1 MIKLISDKVACYLCK
16 DEDCKDNYGLYEYA
30 VYIILSSLFHI
41 ATIIVL
47 GLCFNLLVESLMFY
61 FSFISIRKFAGG
73 YHAKTP
79 TKCYLFSV
87 VSVIIVLSLIELI
100 NTINSCVVMIVL
112 TVVELFCVVLIFMI
126 SPLDTENNPLNSD
139 EKKVYKKKACV
150 ISIGSFILSLLFAI
164 FNSKGIGA
172 SLGMGIVMS
181 VIVLVMRKIE
191 MVFNAKY
198 F

>member
-87 VSVIIVLSLIELI
+87 ASSIIILYLI
-100 NTINSCVVMIVL
+100 NYLSNISSIYLTLTFLLLVMI
-112 TVVELFCVVLIFMI
+112 CAILIIII
-126 SPLDTENNPLNSD
+126 SPIDNDNKTMNYK
-139 EKKVYKKKACV
+139 EKKVYKKIVV
-150 ISIGSFILSLLFAI
+150 INSICIFILSLFFICIDLM
-164 FNSKGIGA
+164 NIGC
-172 SLGMGIVMS
+172 SMLCGIVLS
-181 VIVLVMRKIE
+181 LIVLLLRKIQIN
-191 MVFNAKY
+191 VK
-198 F
+198 

>member
-79 TKCYLFSV
+79 VRCYVFSV
-87 VSVIIVLSLIELI
+87 ISTVFILVVMKIILNVNSLLIMYGLLLLGLIFVILICVLSPI
-100 NTINSCVVMIVL
+100 
-112 TVVELFCVVLIFMI
+112 
-126 SPLDTENNPLNSD
+126 DTDKNPLNNR
-139 EKKVYKKKACV
+139 EKTVYKT
-150 ISIGSFILSLLFAI
+150 ISIISSIIIFIFSYVFITFSFVNFGVSFIFGI
-164 FNSKGIGA
+164 F
-172 SLGMGIVMS
+172 MS
-181 VIVLVMRKIE
+181 TLVLVIGTVLKNDRR
-191 MVFNAKY
+191 
-198 F
+198 